1 MKEYRRKK
9 LHTLIAEHEDRL
21 MASILHYAL
30 EKGYAA
36 HTSTLIEPWRL
47 SIRGLS
53 KPLLDA
59 LDTNRDIRELS
70 SDEDYTRDPIAAFG
84 ILEAKRHRQRG
95 VSIAMFMGLF
105 KYYRQ
110 SYLDLLDQEAFAPE
124 EKTWAVN
131 YLHRFFDRIELALCS
146 EWTTVSDAERV
157 TELQAANRIMTN
169 EKNKYL
175 TLFESISQPV
185 ILLDASGILDR
196 INQAAAQWL
205 QTTDNRFYS
214 IDSIDAINSSL
225 QGKKYDELFPW
236 LRGFLEKLDESR
248 KVVTEHRSILQNQQ
262 QLKIEVLCSAMCDI
276 SRKFSGYVLVLFDR
290 THEYALISELRN
302 MHFQLLQASK
312 LESIGQLAAGIAH
325 EINTPSQFVN
335 SNIGFL
341 EEAFTQVQ
349 TSISSLVTA
358 AETEDLSP
366 DMLWSALEEVDWPY
380 LEAEIPIALQQ
391 TREGMTR
398 VISIVQAMKEFSHPG
413 KKEFEQVDI
422 NHLIELTATVAQ
434 NEWKGCAELILD
446 LNPELPVVAAQANE
460 IGLVLLNLLVNAAH
474 AITEKLSQNRDG
486 DPCRITI
493 KTEAR
498 DSSVIISI
506 ADTGCGI
513 PEQIRTKVFDP
524 FLTTKAVGQ
533 GTGQGLA
540 IAYDV
545 VTRKHKGSL
554 DFETVLGEGTT
565 FTIRLPIEQQRQ
577 LDREKDLSSN

>member
-1 MKEYRRKK
+1 MREHRRQK

-30 EKGYAA
+30 AHGYAA
-36 HTSTLIEPWRL
+36 YTSTLVEAWRL
-47 SIRGLS
+47 SIHGLS

-59 LDTNRDIRELS
+59 LRSNHDTLELS
-70 SDEDYTRDPIAAFG
+70 PDEDYTHDAIAAFG

-110 SYLDLLDQEAFAPE
+110 SYLDLLDQGGFSPE
-124 EKTWAVN
+124 EKSWAAN
-131 YLHRFFDRIELALCS
+131 YLHRFFDRIELGLCS
-146 EWTTVSDAERV
+146 EWTTSSDAERM
-157 TELQAANRIMTN
+157 TELQTASRLMTN

-185 ILLDASGILDR
+185 ILLDANGILDR
-196 INQAAAQWL
+196 INQAAARWL
-205 QTTDNRFYS
+205 QIADNRFYS
-214 IDSIDAINSSL
+214 IDSIDAVNASL
-225 QGKKYDELFPW
+225 QGKRYDSIFPW
-236 LRGFLEKLDESR
+236 LWGFLENLDENR
-248 KVVTEHRSILQNQQ
+248 TVVTEHRSIPLNQQ
-262 QLKIEVLCSAMCDI
+262 QLEIEVLCSAMCDV
-276 SRKFSGYVLVLFDR
+276 SRKFNGYVLVLFDR
-290 THEYALISELRN
+290 THEYKLISELQN
-302 MHFQLLQASK
+302 MHIQLLQASK

-341 EEAFTQVQ
+341 EEAFTQLQ
-349 TSISSLVTA
+349 TSLASLIAA
-358 AETEDLSP
+358 AETGILSP
-366 DMLWSALEEVDWPY
+366 EMLRSALEDADWPY
-380 LEAEIPIALQQ
+380 LEAEIPVALRQS
-391 TREGMTR
+391 REGMAR
-398 VISIVQAMKEFSHPG
+398 VTSIVQAMKEFTHPG
-413 KKEFEQVDI
+413 NTEFEQVDI
-422 NHLIELTATVAQ
+422 NHLIELTATVAR
-434 NEWKGCAELILD
+434 NEWKCCAELILD
-446 LNPELPVVAAQANE
+446 LDPDLPVITGLANE
-460 IGLVLLNLLVNAAH
+460 IGQVLLNLLVNAAH
-474 AITEKLSQNRDG
+474 TITEKLNRNPDA

-493 KTEAR
+493 TTGVSDA
-498 DSSVIISI
+498 SVIISI

-524 FLTTKAVGQ
+524 FFTTKTVGQ

-565 FTIRLPIEQQRQ
+565 FTIRLPIEKQRR
-577 LDREKDLSSN
+577 LDREKALLL

>member
-1 MKEYRRKK
+1 MREHRRQK

-30 EKGYAA
+30 AQGYAA
-36 HTSTLIEPWRL
+36 YTSTLVEAWRL
-47 SIRGLS
+47 SIHGLS

-59 LDTNRDIRELS
+59 LGSNHDTLELS
-70 SDEDYTRDPIAAFG
+70 PDEDYTHDAIAAFG

-110 SYLDLLDQEAFAPE
+110 SYLDLLDQGGFNPE
-124 EKTWAVN
+124 EKSWAAN
-131 YLHRFFDRIELALCS
+131 YLHRFFDRIELGLCS
-146 EWTTVSDAERV
+146 EWTTSSDAERM
-157 TELQAANRIMTN
+157 TELQTASRLMTN

-185 ILLDASGILDR
+185 ILLDADGILDR
-196 INQAAAQWL
+196 INQAAARWL
-205 QTTDNRFYS
+205 QIADNRFYS
-214 IDSIDAINSSL
+214 IDSIDAVNASL
-225 QGKKYDELFPW
+225 QGKRYDAIFPW
-236 LRGFLEKLDESR
+236 LRGVLENLDENR
-248 KVVTEHRSILQNQQ
+248 TVVTEHRSIPLNQQ
-262 QLKIEVLCSAMCDI
+262 QLEIEVLCSAMCDV
-276 SRKFSGYVLVLFDR
+276 SRKFNGYVLVLFDR
-290 THEYALISELRN
+290 THEYKLISELQN
-302 MHFQLLQASK
+302 MHIQLLQASK

-341 EEAFTQVQ
+341 EEAFTQLQ
-349 TSISSLVTA
+349 TSLSSLIAA
-358 AETEDLSP
+358 AETGNVSP
-366 DMLWSALEEVDWPY
+366 EMLRSALEDADWPY
-380 LEAEIPIALQQ
+380 LEAEIPVALQQ
-391 TREGMTR
+391 SREGMAR
-398 VISIVQAMKEFSHPG
+398 VTSIVQAMKEFTHPG
-413 KKEFEQVDI
+413 NTEFEQVDI
-422 NHLIELTATVAQ
+422 NHLIELTATVAR
-434 NEWKGCAELILD
+434 NEWKCCAELILD
-446 LNPELPVVAAQANE
+446 LDPDLPVITGLANE
-460 IGLVLLNLLVNAAH
+460 IGQVLLNLLVNAAH
-474 AITEKLSQNRDG
+474 TITEKLNRNPDG

-493 KTEAR
+493 TTGVR
-498 DSSVIISI
+498 DASVIISI

-524 FLTTKAVGQ
+524 FFTTKTVGQ

-565 FTIRLPIEQQRQ
+565 FTVRLPIEKQPR
-577 LDREKDLSSN
+577 LDREEALLL